1 MRPDGSVRWVYERAR
16 PYFDDNGNL
25 LRYVGATLDIT
36 ERKLAE
42 QALRESEAERA
53 AHQERA
59 RLARDLHDSVT
70 QALFAA
76 ALKAEALTEGG
87 DLPQLESIADEVR
100 RLNSGAL
107 AQMRTLL
114 LELRGDPPA
123 ELPIRQLLQ
132 NVVEATESRAGVKV
146 TLTLHEGSALP
157 RRYTRPST
165 GSPRKRSTTSS
176 DTRRRQTPGCSSM
189 SILRT
194 PAFWSA
200 TTAAASIP
208 PPSTQVTSGARSMR
222 ERADDSVGELLLE
235 STGRGGHN
243 GDGVLAYEGRAGH

>member
-1 MRPDGSVRWVYERAR
+1 MRPDGSLRWVYERAR
-16 PYFDDNGNL
+16 PYFDDNGDL
-25 LRYVGATLDIT
+25 LRYVGATQDIT

-87 DLPQLESIADEVR
+87 DPAQLEAIADEVR
-100 RLNSGAL
+100 RLNRGAL

-123 ELPIRQLLQ
+123 EVPIRQLLQ

-146 TLTLHEGSALP
+146 TLTLNLGSALP
-157 RRYTRPST
+157 AKVHETVYRVTQEALNNVVRHAKASNAWVQLDVDPSCARLVI
-165 GSPRKRSTTSS
+165 G
-176 DTRRRQTPGCSSM
+176 DDGCGFA
-189 SILRT
+189 
-194 PAFWSA
+194 PASVD
-200 TTAAASIP
+200 
-208 PPSTQVTSGARSMR
+208 PSHFGLQSMR
-222 ERADDSVGELLLE
+222 ERSADSGGQLELTSVLCEGTVVTLE
-235 STGRGGHN
+235 WRF
-243 GDGVLAYEGRAGH
+243 AEPAG